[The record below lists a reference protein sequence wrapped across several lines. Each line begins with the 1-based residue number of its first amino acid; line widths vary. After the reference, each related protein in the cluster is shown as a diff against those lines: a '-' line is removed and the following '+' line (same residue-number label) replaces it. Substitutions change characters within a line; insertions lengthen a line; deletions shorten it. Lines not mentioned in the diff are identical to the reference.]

1 MCARYT
7 MRTRAED
14 LRSLFSLESIQPYEV
29 RPHAAPTDR
38 MPVLR
43 VNSKGERVMEIMR
56 WGLIPFWAK
65 DIAAG
70 RSTFN
75 ARSET
80 IFEKPSFREPV
91 LRRRCLVPADGFV
104 EWKEV
109 DDQQGGG
116 LFGDEL
122 PKKARP
128 RKVPHWIGMA
138 DRSVF
143 AFAGVYDRW
152 KAPDG
157 SVLASFS
164 IVTGPPNAL
173 LATIHDRMPVILPP
187 TVYEVWLDRSVQS
200 EDPIRALLQP
210 FPADKMAVEPF

>member
-7 MRTRAED
+7 LRTPAED
-14 LRSLFSLESIQPYEV
+14 LRGLFAVDFLQPYDI
-29 RPHAAPTDR
+29 RPYAAPTDQ

-43 VNSKGERVMEIMR
+43 VNSKGERIMEFMR

-65 DIAAG
+65 DVAAG

-75 ARSET
+75 ARSES
-80 IFEKPSFREPV
+80 IFEKPSFREPI
-91 LRRRCLVPADGFV
+91 LRRRCLVPADGFI

-109 DDQQGGG
+109 HDRQAGG
-116 LFGDEL
+116 LFGDEF
-122 PKKARP
+122 PKQTKP

-164 IVTGPPNAL
+164 IITGPPNAL
-173 LATIHDRMPVILPP
+173 VATIHDRMPVILPS
-187 TVYEVWLDRSVQS
+187 TVYEVWLDRSIQS
-200 EDPIRALLQP
+200 VDPIKALMRP
-210 FPADKMAVEPF
+210 FPAGKMAVEPF